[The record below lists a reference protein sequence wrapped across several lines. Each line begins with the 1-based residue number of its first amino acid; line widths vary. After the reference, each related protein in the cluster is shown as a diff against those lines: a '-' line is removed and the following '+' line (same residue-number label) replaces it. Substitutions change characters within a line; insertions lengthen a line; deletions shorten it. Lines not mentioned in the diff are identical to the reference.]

1 MSKIFT
7 SSNYEVEYIPCS
19 NTVLYKGLAKKNFKP
34 PKVPTYIDNKGIVQ
48 ENPFSQK
55 YADALIVYQKTI
67 ELAMADVVLLNCIQ
81 FNPIWK
87 TSQSWDICRHIMQT
101 QTVIDNSNLELS
113 FLKYYVFPEYQDYS
127 LLAQE
132 AFLTETRVY
141 DIFGTVHINRE
152 GVDIHKA
159 YLKNTID
166 TGIEVQPL
174 FVGIHQLVNPLDEF
188 NACIAGNMSWS
199 KWYNCEYSLDEK
211 ASVVALS
218 RLNRI
223 REIHS
228 DDAIQIESERKNKR
242 NNSNSNSGA

>member
-1 MSKIFT
+1 MGNFFT
-7 SSNYEVEYIPCS
+7 STNYEVEYNSCS
-19 NTVLYKGLAKKNFKP
+19 NTVLYKGLAQKNFKP
-34 PKVPTYIDNKGIVQ
+34 PNVPTYIDNKGVVQ

-55 YADALIVYQKTI
+55 YADALVVYQKTI
-67 ELAMADVVLLNCIQ
+67 ELAMVDVVLTNCIK
-81 FNPIWK
+81 FNHAWK
-87 TSQSWDICRHIMQT
+87 KSEDWANCCHIMQT
-101 QTVIDNSNLELS
+101 QSVLSNNNLELS
-113 FLKYYVFPEYQDYS
+113 FLKYYVLPDTRDHS
-127 LLAQE
+127 MLAQE

-141 DIFGTVHINRE
+141 DIFGTVHIQRE

-174 FVGIHQLVNPLDEF
+174 FIGIHQLVNPLDEF
-188 NACIAGNMSWS
+188 NACISGNMSWS

-223 REIHS
+223 RDIHS
-228 DDAIQIESERKNKR
+228 DDAVQIESERLSKR
-242 NNSNSNSGA
+242 NNSNSNN